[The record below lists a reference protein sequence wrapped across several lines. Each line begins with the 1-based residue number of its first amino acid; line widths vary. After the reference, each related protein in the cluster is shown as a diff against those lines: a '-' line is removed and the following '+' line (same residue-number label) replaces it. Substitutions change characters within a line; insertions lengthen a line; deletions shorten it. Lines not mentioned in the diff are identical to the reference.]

1 MLLKKV
7 NVTKNSGV
15 SGVVKVLNCS
25 SGIETAKIKAVIE
38 EGVIRRLDAEQ
49 LVAVFC
55 LGFSFPL

>member
-7 NVTKNSGV
+7 NVTKNFSGV
-15 SGVVKVLNCS
+15 IKVLNCS
-25 SGIETAKIKAVIE
+25 SDIETAKIKAVIE
-38 EGVIRRLDAEQ
+38 EVVIRRLDAEQ

>member
-7 NVTKNSGV
+7 NVTKNF
-15 SGVVKVLNCS
+15 SGVVKVLNCGS
-25 SGIETAKIKAVIE
+25 DIETAKIKAVIE

>member
-7 NVTKNSGV
+7 NVTKNSGF

-25 SGIETAKIKAVIE
+25 SDIETAKIKAVIE
-38 EGVIRRLDAEQ
+38 EVVIRRLDAEQ

>member
-25 SGIETAKIKAVIE
+25 SDIETAKIKAVIE
-38 EGVIRRLDAEQ
+38 EVVIRRLDAEQ